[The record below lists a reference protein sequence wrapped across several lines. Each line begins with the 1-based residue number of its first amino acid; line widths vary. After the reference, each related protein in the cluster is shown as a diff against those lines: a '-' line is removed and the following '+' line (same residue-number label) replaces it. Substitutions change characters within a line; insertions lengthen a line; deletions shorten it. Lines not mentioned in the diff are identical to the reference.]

1 MDSAGVDYGV
11 RRIAYSHPQKM
22 VFTELL
28 LTEKNDVKNL
38 LTLSEWLKHQITTTR
53 PELTV
58 IEQAI
63 QGASRNIRTGISM
76 GMVAGALALAAQQV
90 QSSVVFIG
98 PSSWKKAVIGNGH
111 SDKDAVARWLSSK
124 HPTYFEACQRLS
136 KPQDAIDATCMALYG
151 QTRLA

>member
-1 MDSAGVDYGV
+1 MNSAGVDYGV
-11 RRIAYSHPQKM
+11 RRIAYSHPINM
-22 VFTELL
+22 VFEELI
-28 LTEKNDVKNL
+28 LTSKDDIENL
-38 LTLSEWLKHQITTTR
+38 LILSDWLKHQITATR

-76 GMVAGALALAAQQV
+76 GMVAGALALTAQQV

-98 PSSWKKAVIGNGH
+98 PSSWKKAVVGNGH
-111 SDKDAVARWLSSK
+111 SDKEAVARWLSSK
-124 HPTYFEACQRLS
+124 HPSYYEACQRLK
-136 KPQDAIDATCMALYG
+136 KPQDAIDATCLALYG